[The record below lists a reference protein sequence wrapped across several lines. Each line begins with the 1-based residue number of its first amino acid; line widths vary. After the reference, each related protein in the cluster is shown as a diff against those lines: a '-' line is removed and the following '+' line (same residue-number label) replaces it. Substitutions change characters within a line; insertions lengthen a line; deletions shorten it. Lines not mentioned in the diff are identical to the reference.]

1 MQKSWN
7 ATRSP
12 FTATARVSR
21 QQRSLPSHEVLARLN
36 SCVLFCS
43 TLKSMCIFLW
53 IKIQLNVIDLNIM
66 KPNSWIRLHTAA
78 PFPWCLACA
87 VVRFQVLHVS
97 GTFWLVFGNWKP
109 SAVQVQELIFFFKSE
124 KFCCWRSLWQCASG
138 QCSSLRVSIQP
149 DSSCRCV
156 QLHHRVSQF
165 TWQPDKATFRRS
177 ASVNPSFVRLFNI

>member
-109 SAVQVQELIFFFKSE
+109 SAVQVQEFIIFFKKREVLLLKKSVAVCLGSVL
-124 KFCCWRSLWQCASG
+124 FSPSFHPTRFILPLCAVTSPSESVHAAAG
-138 QCSSLRVSIQP
+138 QS
-149 DSSCRCV
+149 
-156 QLHHRVSQF
+156 HVSQI
-165 TWQPDKATFRRS
+165 
-177 ASVNPSFVRLFNI
+177 SFS